1 MDMTL
6 EELAPPPP
14 LQQVGIGVVA
24 PYDFALDR
32 ELWRWVPN
40 DVSLYVTRLRYAPL
54 PVTVDMAV
62 HVSEPEQ
69 VEAGAA
75 NVLAVAPLV
84 TAYACTAG
92 SFVKGM
98 AGEAALVA
106 AMRAAGAPAAVTT
119 SGSMLSALRHL
130 GLTRVAT
137 VTPYTTDL
145 TVGLTSYLMEA
156 GIEVVATAGLG
167 MTSRIWAVPYETT
180 AELVHATDVPD
191 AQAIVI
197 SCTNLPTYDLIAR
210 LERDLGKPVITAN
223 QVTMWAA
230 LAVAGREAVGAGQ
243 WLLEGR
249 GRSDERRLH
258 GDGGDPVSR
267 PQRRGRLWRARGAR
281 VRDGQAAGR
290 DHVGR

>member
-1 MDMTL
+1 MKL
-6 EELAPPPP
+6 GELVLPPP
-14 LQQVGIGVVA
+14 LQQVGIGVVT

-32 ELWRWVPN
+32 ELWRWTPD

-54 PVTVDMAV
+54 AVTVDMAV
-62 HVSEPEQ
+62 HISEPEQ
-69 VEAGAA
+69 VVAGAA
-75 NVLAVAPLV
+75 NVLAVSPLV

-119 SGSMLSALRHL
+119 SGAMLTALRHL
-130 GLTRVAT
+130 GVSRVAT
-137 VTPYTTDL
+137 VTPYTSDL
-145 TVGLTSYLMEA
+145 TIGLTSYLMEA
-156 GIEVVATAGLG
+156 GVEVVATAGLG

-180 AELVHATDVPD
+180 ADLVRTTDVPE

-210 LERDLGKPVITAN
+210 LESELGKPVVTAN

-230 LAVAGREAVGAGQ
+230 LAVAGRKAVGTGQ
-243 WLLEGR
+243 RLLE
-249 GRSDERRLH
+249 
-258 GDGGDPVSR
+258 V
-267 PQRRGRLWRARGAR
+267 
-281 VRDGQAAGR
+281 
-290 DHVGR
+290 

>member
-1 MDMTL
+1 MTI
-6 EELAPPPP
+6 EGLAAPPP

-32 ELWRWVPN
+32 ELWRWVPD

-62 HVSEPEQ
+62 HISEPEQ
-69 VEAGAA
+69 VVAGAA
-75 NVLAVAPLV
+75 NVLAVSPLV

-119 SGSMLSALRHL
+119 SGAMLTALRHL
-130 GLTRVAT
+130 GLRRVAT
-137 VTPYTTDL
+137 VTPYTADL
-145 TVGLTSYLMEA
+145 TIGLTSYLMEA

-167 MTSRIWAVPYETT
+167 MTAHIWAVPYETT
-180 AELVHATDVPD
+180 ADLVRATDVPD
-191 AQAIVI
+191 AEAIVI

-210 LERDLGKPVITAN
+210 LEAELGKPVVTAN

-230 LAVAGREAVGAGQ
+230 LAVAGRKAVGPGQ
-243 WLLEGR
+243 RLLE
-249 GRSDERRLH
+249 
-258 GDGGDPVSR
+258 
-267 PQRRGRLWRARGAR
+267 A
-281 VRDGQAAGR
+281 
-290 DHVGR
+290 